1 MNRELKP
8 EKKYVVKRLKEKKN
22 DNTVKNKND
31 TGQEADRKYKSPT
44 LKEKVLNTQAD
55 KTKNEL
61 DLIENVKSKVLEPE
75 DSQTSN
81 HSEP

>member
-31 TGQEADRKYKSPT
+31 TGQEADRK
-44 LKEKVLNTQAD
+44 
-55 KTKNEL
+55 
-61 DLIENVKSKVLEPE
+61 
-75 DSQTSN
+75 
-81 HSEP
+81 